1 MNKVELGD
9 MVCDNITG
17 FTGVVV
23 GKAEYLTGCDQFILQ
38 PKCAGDLGKYPDA
51 NWFDVGRLRVLC
63 KGEVSKVEVQGDK
76 PGADYT
82 APIK

>member
-1 MNKVELGD
+1 MSKVELGD

-17 FTGVVV
+17 FMGVVV
-23 GKAEYLTGCDQFILQ
+23 GKAEYLTGCDQFVIQ
-38 PKCAGDLGKYPDA
+38 PKCYEDDGKYPEA
-51 NWFDVGRLRVLC
+51 NWFDVGRLKVLC

>member
-1 MNKVELGD
+1 MSKVELGD
-9 MVCDNITG
+9 FAKDTITG
-17 FTGVVV
+17 FEGIVT

-38 PKCAGDLGKYPDA
+38 PKCIEDMAKYPDA
-51 NWFDVGRLRVLC
+51 NWFDEGRLRVLSRN
-63 KGEVSKVEVQGDK
+63 EVRKIEVEGDK